1 MGNARNRKLK
11 MSIEQIILSP
21 PLAFAVLFIVIC
33 VLAFLASRLAFRP
46 ASVKAGTLKP
56 YACGED
62 VQDHR
67 ASPDYSQFFPFAFF
81 FTIMHVVALIIA
93 TVPAEN
99 FRTFG
104 MALLFIAASVMGLF
118 ILYRN

>member
-1 MGNARNRKLK
+1 MNC
-11 MSIEQIILSP
+11 EQIILAP
-21 PLAFAVLFIVIC
+21 PLAFAVLLIVIC
-33 VLAFLASRLAFRP
+33 FLVLLASRLAVRP
-46 ASVKAGTLKP
+46 ALVKKGTLKS

-67 ASPDYSQFFPFAFF
+67 AMPEYGQFFPFAFF

-93 TVPAEN
+93 TVPVEN
-99 FRTFG
+99 LRIFG
-104 MALLFIAASVMGLF
+104 LALLFIAASVMGLF

>member
-1 MGNARNRKLK
+1 
-11 MSIEQIILSP
+11 MSLEQIILSP
-21 PLAFAVLFIVIC
+21 PLAFAALFIVIGLL
-33 VLAFLASRLAFRP
+33 VRLAARLAVRP
-46 ASVKAGTLKP
+46 DAVRPGALKA

-62 VQDHR
+62 VLDHR
-67 ASPDYSQFFPFAFF
+67 ARPEYGQFFPFAFF

-99 FRTFG
+99 LRVFG
-104 MALLFIAASVMGLF
+104 LALLFVIASAMGLF

>member
-1 MGNARNRKLK
+1 MN
-11 MSIEQIILSP
+11 IESIILAP
-21 PLAFAVLFIVIC
+21 PLAFAILLIVIC
-33 VLAFLASRLAFRP
+33 LLVMLASRLAARP

-62 VQDHR
+62 VEDHH
-67 ASPDYSQFFPFAFF
+67 AMPEYSQFFPFAFF

-93 TVPAEN
+93 TVPVGN
-99 FRTFG
+99 LRIFG
-104 MALLFIAASVMGLF
+104 LALLFIAASVMGLF

>member
-1 MGNARNRKLK
+1 MN
-11 MSIEQIILSP
+11 IESIILAP
-21 PLAFAVLFIVIC
+21 PLAFAVLFFVIYIL
-33 VLAFLASRLAFRP
+33 VKLGSRLAVRP
-46 ASVKAGTLKP
+46 ASVSGGALKS

-67 ASPDYSQFFPFAFF
+67 AMPDYGQFFPFAFF

-99 FRTFG
+99 LRIFG